1 MIMESRVKRSNCF
14 KQLQS
19 FFSDMF
25 RKSFA
30 SDIFAGKAIFSHNF
44 AMRFFNKKI
53 WSNLGKNVVKHF
65 SCSLPCINGS
75 TKRLLARPSIST
87 FFRTSKGVFQ
97 PDNQTLIATGY
108 FKHRMPLVAI
118 SVLSLFCTSNVE
130 ASFSIDDTSKIS
142 KFSDR
147 VIGMENNLFN
157 HNFIIYQTVFNEQL
171 RHRER
176 LSEKAPLGH
185 AIVRTLEE
193 TKGEGNNKTLRLD
206 FLGHKSNRM
215 VLNEA
220 AQRLGVSLRQTE
232 DELTRNMLAST
243 ASFINCTGGT
253 NGDNPTE
260 ITRSDVDEVIR
271 TLADNNAY
279 TIADNIEGED
289 KFGTAPV
296 RDAYFALGSTQLI
309 GDLENVQGF
318 IAKAQ
323 YPSPMHALREEWGS
337 VSNLRFLISSIG
349 SVSAGASNLGANVYN
364 IFCVGLEAYA
374 VVEQDG
380 YSAQFIYRPP
390 IYDGPL
396 ALNASVGYKFA
407 QVPRITND
415 AWVINQRATLAA

>member
-1 MIMESRVKRSNCF
+1 MPRNGGTTLRMRRYNPLATATVPLGNSGVTPPPQ
-14 KQLQS
+14 QLT
-19 FFSDMF
+19 
-25 RKSFA
+25 A
-30 SDIFAGKAIFSHNF
+30 VN
-44 AMRFFNKKI
+44 
-53 WSNLGKNVVKHF
+53 
-65 SCSLPCINGS
+65 
-75 TKRLLARPSIST
+75 
-87 FFRTSKGVFQ
+87 
-97 PDNQTLIATGY
+97 
-108 FKHRMPLVAI
+108 
-118 SVLSLFCTSNVE
+118 
-130 ASFSIDDTSKIS
+130 IDAEIDFYGTY
-142 KFSDR
+142 
-147 VIGMENNLFN
+147 
-157 HNFIIYQTVFNEQL
+157 IILNEQ
-171 RHRER
+171 
-176 LSEKAPLGH
+176 
-185 AIVRTLEE
+185 VTLQ
-193 TKGEGNNKTLRLD
+193 NQD
-206 FLGHKSNRM
+206 P

-289 KFGTAPV
+289 RFGTAPV

-349 SVSAGASNLGANVYN
+349 SVSAAASNLGANVYN
-364 IFCVGLEAYA
+364 IFCVGMEAYA

-415 AWVINQRATLAA
+415 AWVINLRATLA